1 MSNYFSF
8 RGKVYMGTRDDDGNP
23 EGLTHI
29 GNVPELSLSFAVETL
44 EHKESMSGQDLTDVS
59 ITTSKSGEISLT
71 AEELIKETFAIALN
85 GTLTEVSS
93 GTVSTAETISA
104 AVPTVGKIYLLANP
118 DVSTVVVKDS
128 ADATVADTKYTVNA
142 KHGSIEFTDVSG
154 IAAGAVT
161 VTYAYAAYK
170 KVTMFTADEEDY
182 WLRLEGLNKVNN
194 ERVVVDLYKVR
205 VNPTDGMAFI
215 NDELGS
221 APIKGKVLADTTKT
235 AGGALGQFGRMFII
249 TAPA

>member
-8 RGKVYMGTRDDDGNP
+8 RGKVYMGTRDSNGNP

-85 GTLTEVSS
+85 GTLSNESS
-93 GTVSTAETISA
+93 SSVASGEALATA
-104 AVPTVGKIYLLANP
+104 PTTGKIYLLAHP
-118 DVSTVVVKDS
+118 DVSSVVLKDHES
-128 ADATVADTKYTVNA
+128 ATISDTKYTVNA
-142 KHGSIEFTDVSG
+142 KHGSIEFTDVTGLS
-154 IAAGAVT
+154 GAVT
-161 VTYAYAAYK
+161 AGYSYAAYK
-170 KVTMFTADEEDY
+170 KVLMFTADEQDY
-182 WLRLEGLNKVNN
+182 WLRLEGLNKVNK
-194 ERVVVDLYKVR
+194 ERVVLDLYKVR
-205 VNPTDGMAFI
+205 VNPTDGMSFI
-215 NDELGS
+215 NDELGN

-235 AGGALGQFGRMFII
+235 VDGALGQFGRMFII

>member
-8 RGKVYMGTRDDDGNP
+8 RGKVYMGTRDSSGNP

-85 GTLTEVSS
+85 GTLSDVTGATVAS
-93 GTVSTAETISA
+93 GEALCSA
-104 AVPTVGKIYLLANP
+104 PVTGKIYLLAHP
-118 DVSTVVVKDS
+118 DVSSVTLTHGGS
-128 ADATVADTKYTVNA
+128 PIDAGKYTVNG
-142 KHGSIEFTDVSG
+142 KHGSIEFTDVTGLS
-154 IAAGAVT
+154 GAVT
-161 VTYAYAAYK
+161 AGYTYAAYK
-170 KVTMFTADEEDY
+170 KVLMFTADEEDY

-215 NDELGS
+215 NDELGN
-221 APIKGKVLADTTKT
+221 APIKGKVLADTTKD
-235 AGGALGQFGRMFII
+235 ADGALGQFGRMFII

>member
-8 RGKVYMGTRDDDGNP
+8 RGKVYVGERDVSGNP
-23 EGLTHI
+23 TGLTHI

-71 AEELIKETFAIALN
+71 AEELIKETFALALN
-85 GTLTEVSS
+85 GTLSDVAGSTVAS
-93 GTVSTAETISA
+93 GEALCSA
-104 AVPTVGKIYLLANP
+104 PALGKIYLLAHP
-118 DVSTVVVKDS
+118 DVSSVTLTHGGS
-128 ADATVADTKYTVNA
+128 AIDAGKYTLNG
-142 KHGSIEFTDVSG
+142 KHGSVEFTDVTG
-154 IAAGAVT
+154 LTGAVT
-161 VTYAYAAYK
+161 AGYTYAAYK
-170 KVTMFTADEEDY
+170 KVLMFTANDQDY

-205 VNPTDGMAFI
+205 INPTDGMAFI

-221 APIKGKVLADTTKT
+221 APIKGKVLADTLKD
-235 AGGALGQFGRMFII
+235 ADGALGQFGRMFII
-249 TAPA
+249 SAPA

>member
-8 RGKVYMGTRDDDGNP
+8 RGKVYMGTRDSNGNP

-59 ITTSKSGEISLT
+59 ITTSKSGEVSLT

-85 GTLTEVSS
+85 GTLSDVPSS
-93 GTVSTAETISA
+93 SVASGEALATA
-104 AVPTVGKIYLLANP
+104 PTTGKIYLLAHP
-118 DVSTVVVKDS
+118 DVSSVVLKDHE
-128 ADATVADTKYTVNA
+128 AATISDTKYTVNA
-142 KHGSIEFTDVSG
+142 KHGSIEFTDVTG
-154 IAAGAVT
+154 LTGAVT
-161 VTYAYAAYK
+161 AGYSYAAYK
-170 KVTMFTADEEDY
+170 KVLMFTADEQDY

-194 ERVVVDLYKVR
+194 ERTVLDLYKVR

-235 AGGALGQFGRMFII
+235 ADGALGQFGRMFII

>member
-8 RGKVYMGTRDDDGNP
+8 RGKVYMGTRDSNGNP

-71 AEELIKETFAIALN
+71 AEELIKETFALALN
-85 GTLTEVSS
+85 GTYSDVTGATVES
-93 GTVSTAETISA
+93 GEALCTAPVA
-104 AVPTVGKIYLLANP
+104 GKTYLLAHP
-118 DVSTVVVKDS
+118 DVSTVTLTH
-128 ADATVADTKYTVNA
+128 DATPIDAANYTVNA
-142 KHGSIEFTDVSG
+142 KHGSIVFNDVTG
-154 IAAGAVT
+154 LTGAVT
-161 VTYAYAAYK
+161 AGYTYANYK
-170 KVTMFTADEEDY
+170 KVLMFTADDTDY

-221 APIKGKVLADTTKT
+221 APIKGKVLADTTK
-235 AGGALGQFGRMFII
+235 AADGALGQFGRMFII

>member
-8 RGKVYMGTRDDDGNP
+8 RGKVYMGTRDSNGNP
-23 EGLTHI
+23 LGLTHI

-85 GTLTEVSS
+85 GTLTEMPL

-104 AVPTVGKIYLLANP
+104 AVPTVGKIYLLAHP

-128 ADATVADTKYTVNA
+128 ADATVADTKYTVHA
-142 KHGSIEFTDVSG
+142 KHGSIEFSDVSG

-161 VTYAYAAYK
+161 VTYSYAEYQ
-170 KVTMFTADEEDY
+170 KVTMFTADDKEY
-182 WLRLEGLNKVNN
+182 WLRLEGLNRVNN
-194 ERVVVDLYKVR
+194 KRVVVDLYKVKP
-205 VNPTDGMAFI
+205 NPTDGMAFI
-215 NDELGS
+215 NDEFGS
-221 APIKGKVLADTTKT
+221 APIKGKVLADTTK
-235 AGGALGQFGRMFII
+235 ASDGALGQFGRMMII

>member
-8 RGKVYMGTRDDDGNP
+8 RGKVYMGTRDATGNP
-23 EGLTHI
+23 AGLTHI
-29 GNVPELSLSFAVETL
+29 GNVPELSLSFAVETM

-85 GTLTEVSS
+85 GTYSDVSGSTIAS
-93 GTVSTAETISA
+93 GEALCSA
-104 AVPTVGKIYLLANP
+104 PVVGKIYLLAHP
-118 DVSTVVVKDS
+118 DVSAVTLTHGGTAIS
-128 ADATVADTKYTVNA
+128 ATKYTVNA
-142 KHGSIEFTDVSG
+142 KHGSIEFTDVTGLS
-154 IAAGAVT
+154 GAVT
-161 VTYAYAAYK
+161 AGYTYAAYK
-170 KVTMFTADEEDY
+170 KVTMLTADEEDY
-182 WLRLEGLNKVNN
+182 WLRLEGLNKVSN
-194 ERVVVDLYKVR
+194 ERVVVDFYKVKL
-205 VNPTDGMAFI
+205 NPTDGMAFI

-235 AGGALGQFGRMFII
+235 ASGALGQFGRMFII